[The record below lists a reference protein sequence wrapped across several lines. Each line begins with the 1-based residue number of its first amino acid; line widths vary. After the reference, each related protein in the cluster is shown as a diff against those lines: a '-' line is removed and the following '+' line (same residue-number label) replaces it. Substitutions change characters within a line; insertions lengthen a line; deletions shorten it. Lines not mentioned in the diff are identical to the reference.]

1 MESASA
7 VGVVQIDALAES
19 VEFAEDDLDDSGF
32 VQELVVVMS
41 LLSAY
46 SLSVQELVNVF
57 EARQDSYTS
66 R

>member
-1 MESASA
+1 MESASG
-7 VGVVQIDALAES
+7 VGVAQIDALAES
-19 VEFAEDDLDDSGF
+19 VESAEDELDDSDLA
-32 VQELVVVMS
+32 QEVVVVMS

-57 EARQDSYTS
+57 EARQDSYAC